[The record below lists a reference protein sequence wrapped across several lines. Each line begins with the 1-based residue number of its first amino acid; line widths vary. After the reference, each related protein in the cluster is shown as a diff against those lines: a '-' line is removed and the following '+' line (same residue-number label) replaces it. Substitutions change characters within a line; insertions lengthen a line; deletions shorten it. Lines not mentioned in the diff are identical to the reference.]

1 MDQGYAETTLVTQI
15 RTIIFRALPTPVRE
29 FRVSGWQIAW
39 YLEEPLFVFLQFE
52 EDKSLTS
59 L

>member
-29 FRVSGWQIAW
+29 FRVNGWQIAW
-39 YLEEPLFVFLQFE
+39 YLEKPWIVFSNLQ
-52 EDKSLTS
+52 
-59 L
+59 